1 MSKDEGSKTK
11 DKAKLYIVE
20 KRFTNSMHAR
30 ENDTT
35 VV

>member
-20 KRFTNSMHAR
+20 KGFTNSMHAR